1 MPRWSRIFRRR
12 STQSENNNDDDPA
25 ECHACTRIGI
35 PVFHSTSC
43 DPSHQPEWEALAGSS
58 LLPIK
63 NRSSRKSQADR
74 TAGDRQPAGPSDVV
88 FDPRSEIV
96 QKWNRAVLMARGVAL
111 AVDPVFF
118 FSLAVSRGGRPAVY
132 VDGGV
137 AAVAAVVRTCVDAVH
152 LCHLLVQFRLAYV
165 SRESLAVGCGKLV
178 WDPRAIASHYL
189 RSSKAFWFD
198 AFVIVP
204 VPQVLYWLVAPKLI
218 REERIEVVMTTLE
231 LIFLFQFIPKVYH
244 SFFLMQ
250 RMRKVTGYV
259 FGTIWWGFALNLIAY
274 FLASHA
280 AGGCWYILSIQRI
293 ASCLSQQNYIS
304 TGNYQTFE
312 IQRNRNSSFPKMA
325 RKELCF
331 DVNGAFPY
339 GIYQF
344 ALPLI
349 STNSTAI
356 KILYSNLWGLMALS
370 TMGNNLEPTSKC
382 SEVLFC
388 ICVVLGGL
396 MLFTLL
402 IGNIQVFLHAVT
414 ARRRKMQVRYQ
425 DMQWWMRRRQLP
437 VPLRKRVGHFE
448 RQRWA
453 TMGGVEDE
461 MELIKDLPEGLRRD
475 IKRHLCLDL
484 IKKIMREGDP
494 VQKMIFI
501 VHGRIKRSQTLSK
514 GTLAATTLQPGTILG
529 DELLSWC
536 LRRPFIDRLP
546 ASNATFKCLQPAEA
560 FILEFDDL
568 RYITDHFRYRFANE
582 KVKRTARYYSSN
594 WRNWAA
600 VNIQF
605 AWRRYRTGIIRVP
618 VSSETENGGGEIRLR
633 RYAAVFMSLR
643 PHDHLE

>member
-1 MPRWSRIFRRR
+1 MGGSGRFVSHPD
-12 STQSENNNDDDPA
+12 QK
-25 ECHACTRIGI
+25 
-35 PVFHSTSC
+35 PVPPQIT
-43 DPSHQPEWEALAGSS
+43 A
-58 LLPIK
+58 
-63 NRSSRKSQADR
+63 NR
-74 TAGDRQPAGPSDVV
+74 TAGYRQPSGPFGVV

-118 FSLAVSRGGRPAVY
+118 FSLAVNRGGRPPGVY

-137 AAVAAVVRTCVDAVH
+137 AAVVAVVRTCVDAVH

-165 SRESLAVGCGKLV
+165 SRESLV
-178 WDPRAIASHYL
+178 
-189 RSSKAFWFD
+189 
-198 AFVIVP
+198 
-204 VPQVLYWLVAPKLI
+204 
-218 REERIEVVMTTLE
+218 
-231 LIFLFQFIPKVYH
+231 FIPKVYH

-259 FGTIWWGFALNLIAY
+259 FGTIWWGFALNLIVY
-274 FLASHA
+274 FLASHVR
-280 AGGCWYILSIQRI
+280 CWRMLVYSLNSKNSIVPLT
-293 ASCLSQQNYIS
+293 AELHK

-312 IQRNRNSSFPKMA
+312 IQRNRNSTIPKMA
-325 RKELCF
+325 RTELCF
-331 DVNGAFPY
+331 DESGAFPY

-370 TMGNNLEPTSKC
+370 EDITNITCAKHDGQQSGADKQ
-382 SEVLFC
+382 VLRS
-388 ICVVLGGL
+388 VVLHLCGAWRPNALHITDRKEEEDAGAISGRAVVDEKETTYLKAYDETQASSLLGL
-396 MLFTLL
+396 DQEGTS
-402 IGNIQVFLHAVT
+402 
-414 ARRRKMQVRYQ
+414 
-425 DMQWWMRRRQLP
+425 
-437 VPLRKRVGHFE
+437 VPLL
-448 RQRWA
+448 
-453 TMGGVEDE
+453 D
-461 MELIKDLPEGLRRD
+461 
-475 IKRHLCLDL
+475 DL
-484 IKKIMREGDP
+484 ILDNICDRVKPLVFSKGEKIMREGDP

-514 GTLAATTLQPGTILG
+514 GTLAANTLQPGTIIG

-546 ASNATFKCLQPAEA
+546 ASNATFKCLQPTEA
-560 FILEFDDL
+560 FSLEFDDL

-633 RYAAVFMSLR
+633 RYAAVFMSIR

>member
-1 MPRWSRIFRRR
+1 
-12 STQSENNNDDDPA
+12 
-25 ECHACTRIGI
+25 
-35 PVFHSTSC
+35 
-43 DPSHQPEWEALAGSS
+43 
-58 LLPIK
+58 
-63 NRSSRKSQADR
+63 
-74 TAGDRQPAGPSDVV
+74 
-88 FDPRSEIV
+88 
-96 QKWNRAVLMARGVAL
+96 MARGIAL

-118 FSLAVSRGGRPAVY
+118 FALRVSSWDERPGVY

-137 AAVAAVVRTCVDAVH
+137 VAIVAVARTCVDVVH
-152 LCHLLVQFRLAYV
+152 LCHLLLQFRLAYV
-165 SRESLAVGCGKLV
+165 SRESLVVGCGKLV
-178 WDPRAIASHYL
+178 WDARAIASRYL
-189 RSSKAFWFD
+189 RSFKAFWFD
-198 AFVIVP
+198 ALVIVP
-204 VPQVLYWLVAPKLI
+204 IPQVVYGLVAKKLI
-218 REERIEVVMTTLE
+218 LKEERIGVAMAILQ
-231 LIFLFQFIPKVYH
+231 LMFLFQFIPKVYH
-244 SFFLMQ
+244 SFSLMQ

-259 FGTIWWGFALNLIAY
+259 FGTVWWGFGLNLISY

-293 ASCLSQQNYIS
+293 ASCLTQQNHRS
-304 TGNYQTFE
+304 GNYHTLV
-312 IQRNRNSSFPKMA
+312 IQRSSNPTIPKMA
-325 RKELCF
+325 KTGLCF
-331 DVNGAFPY
+331 DENGAFPY

-344 ALPLI
+344 ALPLL

-370 TMGNNLEPTSKC
+370 TMGNNLEPTSRS

-414 ARRRKMQVRYQ
+414 ARRRKMQLRYQ
-425 DMQWWMRRRQLP
+425 EVQWWMRRRQLP
-437 VPLRKRVGHFE
+437 VHLRKRVGHFE

-484 IKKIMREGDP
+484 IKKVPLFHCLDDLILDNICDRVKPLVFSKGEKIMREGDP

-501 VHGRIKRSQTLSK
+501 VHGQIKRSQTLSK
-514 GTLAATTLQPGTILG
+514 GTMAITTLQPGTFLG
-529 DELLSWC
+529 DELLTWC
-536 LRRPFIDRLP
+536 LRRPFIGRLP
-546 ASNATFKCLQPAEA
+546 ASNATFKCVRPTEA
-560 FILEFDDL
+560 FSLEFDDL
-568 RYITDHFRYRFANE
+568 RYITDHFRYQFGNE

-605 AWRRYRTGIIRVP
+605 AWRWYRMGIIRVP
-618 VSSETENGGGEIRLR
+618 VSSGMENVGGEIRLR
-633 RYAAVFMSLR
+633 RYAAVFMSIR